1 MLSEPVRKLALW
13 SPAES
18 MANFSLDFLWQG
30 KELWRE
36 FSALYTDSRK
46 GMLMERGGKGMIAVA
61 SANPDEFPHDR
72 QPTVRILAM
81 PADTNPSGKIFGGW
95 IMAQMDVAGGII
107 ALEYAGGPVLTV
119 AVTSMKF
126 HKPVYVGDL
135 VSCFAQVRKVGAT
148 SITVL
153 VEVFTQ
159 RAHDG
164 TLETAKVT
172 EAVIVYVA
180 IDNDGAPRKLPE
192 REPNFGRFW

>member
-1 MLSEPVRKLALW
+1 MEAGRPRQNE
-13 SPAES
+13 SPPTVPLHDAEFIAP
-18 MANFSLDFLWQG
+18 M
-30 KELWRE
+30 ELCRPSQE
-36 FSALYTDSRK
+36 LF
-46 GMLMERGGKGMIAVA
+46 MI
-61 SANPDEFPHDR
+61 SHDPQEQDRFPHNR
-72 QPTVRILAM
+72 QPMVRILAM

-95 IMAQMDVAGGII
+95 IMAQMDVAGGVL

-119 AVTSMKF
+119 AITSMNF

-135 VSCFAQVRKVGAT
+135 VSCFAQVQKTGKT

-180 IDNDGAPRKLPE
+180 VDNEGKPRPLPE
-192 REPNFGRFW
+192 RGPDFGQYRS

>member
-1 MLSEPVRKLALW
+1 MVAQDSQEPDR
-13 SPAES
+13 
-18 MANFSLDFLWQG
+18 
-30 KELWRE
+30 
-36 FSALYTDSRK
+36 
-46 GMLMERGGKGMIAVA
+46 
-61 SANPDEFPHDR
+61 FPHDR
-72 QPTVRILAM
+72 QPMVRILAM

-95 IMAQMDVAGGII
+95 IMAQMDVAGGVL

-119 AVTSMKF
+119 AITSMKF

-135 VSCFAQVRKVGAT
+135 VSCFAQIQKTGNT

-164 TLETAKVT
+164 TLENAKVT

-180 IDNDGAPRKLPE
+180 VDNEGKPRLLPQRGADFGQYRSGSE
-192 REPNFGRFW
+192 RSLAASPAGPDLLA